1 MANLKPGEDDFSFKK
16 SEKEKQASHMAIANS
31 EVIFHNN
38 ELEKRAAEL
47 VIANK
52 ELAFQIGEIEKRAA
66 ELVMANN
73 ELAFQIG
80 ENEKRAAELTAA
92 IQKAYEEKNLILE
105 SIDDGFFATDKNLLI
120 NYWNKEAEFLLGVQK
135 ADIVGKTLHE
145 MFSDSKSPI
154 FYDNFQKALRE
165 NTTIRFEGYSN
176 RTKKWFSVRAFA
188 SDNVLSVY
196 LKDITDQ
203 KNDEEGLI
211 QIELRYRSLI
221 EHASDAICIVDT
233 NMKFIEIND
242 MGCQISGY
250 SREEVLQL
258 SVVDMLFEEELK
270 TNPLR
275 ILSLSPGNTFLYERK
290 LKKKDGTALEMELS
304 GKMMEDGRVL
314 IFIRDISE
322 RKKAALLIAES
333 EAKYSSFFESSMD
346 GFLFTTPNG
355 EILSANPAA
364 CETFKMTEAEI
375 CAAGRHGLVDL
386 TDTRYYS
393 LLEKRQTTGRAK
405 GELTLLRKDGSKFE
419 AELSSAVFTDSYG
432 RARTSMIFRD
442 ISGRKLQEEKLA
454 TTLHNLQQTHNDL
467 TKVMDSSKDVI
478 CAVNAKGYFVK
489 VSAAAES
496 VWGYKPCELIGKLI
510 FDFVYPEDREKTQN
524 QAVDVMSGNS
534 STYLENR
541 YVRKDGTVV
550 PIEWSVRWDETDQ
563 LRYGVARD
571 VTDKKRL
578 EKANEIERQRFL
590 GLYLQ
595 APSCMGILKG
605 PNHEFEMANPL
616 YLQLIN
622 KSDIIGKTV
631 KEVLPELESQGIFD
645 FLDTVYTTGNTF
657 SANEMLVKFDFK
669 GTGELVDTY
678 LNFIYQAHRNQDGQI
693 DGIVF
698 FAIDVTEQVLSRKK
712 IEEREREIR
721 SLAESMPQIVWV
733 TNAQGENTYF
743 NQQWVDYT
751 GLTLEESNGFGW
763 TKPFHREDKTRAWEA
778 WKIALE
784 TLTEYVIECRLQ
796 CYDGSYRWWLIRGV
810 PKINDNGEILKWYG
824 TCTDIENIKQ
834 TEEKL
839 KKQAKE
845 LALSNTELEQFAYV
859 ASHDLQEPLRMVTSF
874 LKLLEKKYRTVIDD
888 KGREYIDFAVDGAN
902 RMRQIILDL
911 LELSRVGSSEEN
923 QEDIDLNELVEEVQ
937 ILNRKTIREKNA
949 LIISEPL
956 PHVTSYRSTLLQ
968 VFQNLIGNA
977 LKYTDKDR
985 AVRINITSAEFDD
998 HWQLAVH
1005 DNGIGIDQEYFD
1017 KIFIIFQRLHTKDE
1031 YSGTGIGLAITKK
1044 IIENQGGKIWV
1055 ESEEGTGSTFYFT
1068 IIK

>member
-1 MANLKPGEDDFSFKK
+1 MTPLKPGENDFSFKK
-16 SEKEKQASHMAIANS
+16 SEKEKQASQISIANS

-52 ELAFQIGEIEKRAA
+52 ELAFQIEEKEKRAA

-80 ENEKRAAELTAA
+80 EKEKRAAELTAA
-92 IQKAYEEKNLILE
+92 VQKAHEEKNLILE
-105 SIDDGFFATDKNLLI
+105 SIDGGFFATDKNLLI
-120 NYWNKEAEFLLGVQK
+120 NYWNSKAESLLGVQK
-135 ADIVGKTLHE
+135 ADIVGKSLHE
-145 MFSDSKSPI
+145 MFSDSQSPI

-165 NTTIRFEGYSN
+165 NTTIRFKGYSN
-176 RTKKWFSVRAFA
+176 RTKKWFSVGAFA

-196 LKDITDQ
+196 LNDITEQ
-203 KNDEEGLI
+203 KNDEENLI
-211 QIELRYRSLI
+211 ESEMRYRSLI

-233 NMKFIEIND
+233 NLKFIEINN
-242 MGCQISGY
+242 MGCQLSGY

-275 ILSLSPGNTFLYERK
+275 ILSLSPGNIFNYERK
-290 LKKKDGTALEMELS
+290 LKKKDGSALEMELS

-314 IFIRDISE
+314 ILIRDISE
-322 RKKAALLIAES
+322 RKEAAKLIRES

-346 GFLFTTPNG
+346 GLLFSTPDG
-355 EILSANPAA
+355 RILSANPAA
-364 CETFKMTEAEI
+364 CEIFKMTQDEI
-375 CAAGRHGLVDL
+375 CAAGRKRLFDL
-386 TDTRYYS
+386 TDPRLKS
-393 LLEKRQTTGRAK
+393 LLEQLQTEGKAK
-405 GELTLLRKDGSKFE
+405 GELTMLRKDGSKFE
-419 AELSSAVFTDSYG
+419 SELSSAVFIDSFG
-432 RARTSMIFRD
+432 RERTSLIVRD
-442 ISGRKLQEEKLA
+442 ISVRKQQEEKLA

-467 TKVMDSSKDVI
+467 TKVMDSSQDVI

-496 VWGYKPCELIGKLI
+496 VWGYKPSELIGKLI
-510 FDFVYPEDREKTQN
+510 FDFVYPEDRVKTQN
-524 QAVDVMSGNS
+524 QAANVMAGNS
-534 STYLENR
+534 SVYLENR

-550 PIEWSVRWDETDQ
+550 PIEWSVRWDEKDQ

-605 PNHEFEMANPL
+605 PNYVFEMANPL
-616 YLQLIN
+616 YLQLTG
-622 KSDIIGKTV
+622 KTDIIGKTV

-645 FLDTVYTTGNTF
+645 FLHTVYTTGNTF
-657 SANEMLVKFDFK
+657 SANEMLVKFDLK
-669 GTGELVDTY
+669 GNGELVDTY

-698 FAIDVTEQVLSRKK
+698 FANDVTEQIVSRKK
-712 IEEREREIR
+712 IEESEKEIR
-721 SLAESMPQIVWV
+721 WLAESMPQIVWV
-733 TNAQGENTYF
+733 TNAEGENTYF
-743 NQQWVDYT
+743 NQEWVDYT
-751 GLTLEESNGFGW
+751 GLTLQESFGTGW
-763 TKPFHREDKTRAWEA
+763 IKPFHPEDRTM
-778 WKIALE
+778 ALE
-784 TLTEYVIECRLQ
+784 EWKNAVETLGGFVIESRLQ
-796 CYDGSYRWWLIRGV
+796 SYDGSYRWWLIRGV
-810 PKINDNGEILKWYG
+810 PKRDDNGEILKWYG

-834 TEEKL
+834 TEDRL
-839 KKQAKE
+839 NKQAAE
-845 LALSNTELEQFAYV
+845 LTLSNLELEQFAYV

-874 LKLLEKKYRTVIDD
+874 LKLLEKKYGAILDD

-911 LELSRVGSSEEN
+911 LEFSRVGRTEEKR
-923 QEDIDLNELVEEVQ
+923 EDIDLNQLVEEVQ
-937 ILNRKTIREKNA
+937 ILYRKTIQEKNA

-956 PHVTSYRSTLLQ
+956 PHVAGYRTPLLH

-977 LKYTDKDR
+977 LKYTAKDR
-985 AVRINITSAEFDD
+985 TSRIKITSSEFVE
-998 HWQLAVH
+998 HWQIAVH
-1005 DNGIGIDQEYFD
+1005 DNGIGIEQEYFE

-1031 YSGTGIGLAITKK
+1031 FSGTGMGLALTKK
-1044 IIENQGGKIWV
+1044 ILENQGGKIWV
-1055 ESEEGTGSTFYFT
+1055 ESEEGIGSTFYFT
-1068 IIK
+1068 ILK